1 MLIHFAHGTTRS
13 ISAKNSRFL
22 VRTCDNSSLKVDR
35 LSCLFIFD
43 YTTLGDNIAL
53 CGFTFTL
60 YHKITKIYRL
70 FMASLLFIYE
80 AAVKFYGA
88 EPENILNMVR
98 WAYKPR
104 VMLLV
109 RIPLTACRLSPRA
122 LCGFPSAEDVF
133 CVFSETRVSF
143 PLGTEE
149 GAPQIGGLS
158 VTDLQKDQITTMRGQ
173 GYGYATIAKSVG
185 LKKDAVV
192 AFCRK
197 AGLTGT
203 KATDN
208 SRISLSAD
216 FCPQCGA
223 PLRQTPGRKRVRFC
237 SSSCRAAW
245 WNAHPEAVRRRYCQE
260 LDLLTK

>member
-1 MLIHFAHGTTRS
+1 MLFRRITLTAR
-13 ISAKNSRFL
+13 RP
-22 VRTCDNSSLKVDR
+22 SS
-35 LSCLFIFD
+35 
-43 YTTLGDNIAL
+43 NAL
-53 CGFTFTL
+53 CGFF
-60 YHKITKIYRL
+60 
-70 FMASLLFIYE
+70 S
-80 AAVKFYGA
+80 
-88 EPENILNMVR
+88 
-98 WAYKPR
+98 W
-104 VMLLV
+104 
-109 RIPLTACRLSPRA
+109 RA
-122 LCGFPSAEDVF
+122 LFFVF
-133 CVFSETRVSF
+133 FSETQVSF

-208 SRISLSAD
+208 SRISLSAE

-223 PLRQTPGRKRVRFC
+223 ALRQTPGRKRVRFC
-237 SSSCRAAW
+237 SSRLPCRLVERSSGGCQAQSRLQLCLRLLRQSLHRLRQRREKILLSCLL
-245 WNAHPEAVRRRYCQE
+245 HFGSFQRRCFA
-260 LDLLTK
+260 